1 MNVAELRRRLLDWFA
16 AHRRDLPWR
25 REPTPY
31 RVWISETMLQQTQI
45 ATVLPYYE
53 RFLARF
59 PTVEALAAAELAD
72 VLKIWEGMGYYRRAH
87 HLHRAAQLVVTRH
100 NGELPSDEAALLALP
115 GIGRYTAN
123 AIRAI
128 AFGLPVPVVDGN
140 VRRVLARLDDVD
152 ATVDDPTVAERLW
165 ARAAELVDPERP
177 GDFNQALME
186 LGSTVCRPR
195 RPVCAACP
203 LADFCLARARGTQE
217 QRPMRRQRSPV
228 PHYDVVAGIVWHA
241 ELPGRFLIAQ
251 RPPDGMLG
259 GLWEFPGGKRQ
270 PGERLP
276 QALARELAEELGI
289 TVDVGDPLLSFDH
302 AYSHFRITLHAYH
315 ARHCGGAPQALG
327 VADWRWVTAEELE
340 AFAFARTDRR
350 IITALAA
357 EGFRPPWER
366 AGHVQ
371 QGSSA

>member
-1 MNVAELRRRLLDWFA
+1 MSVDELRRRLLDWFA

-25 REPTPY
+25 RKPTPY
-31 RVWISETMLQQTQI
+31 RVWVSETMLQQTQV

-59 PTVEALAAAELAD
+59 PTIEALAAADLAE
-72 VLKIWEGMGYYRRAH
+72 VLKLWEGMGYYRRAH
-87 HLHRAAQLVVTRH
+87 HLHRAAQMVVAQY

-115 GIGRYTAN
+115 GIGRYTAG

-128 AFGLPVPVVDGN
+128 AFGLPAPMVDGN

-152 ATVDDPTVAERLW
+152 EPVDDPAVSARLW
-165 ARAAELVDPERP
+165 ARAAELVDPKRP

-186 LGSTVCRPR
+186 VGSTLCRPR
-195 RPVCAACP
+195 RPACAACP

-217 QRPMRRQRSPV
+217 QRPVRRRRLPR

-270 PGERLP
+270 AGESLP
-276 QALARELAEELGI
+276 QALERELAEELGI
-289 TVDVGDPLLSFDH
+289 RVAVGDHLLSFNH

-315 ARHCGGAPQALG
+315 ARHLGGAPQTLG
-327 VADWRWVTAEELE
+327 VADWRWVTASELD

-350 IITALAA
+350 IIAALAA
-357 EGFRPPWER
+357 GGFRPPWER
-366 AGHVQ
+366 K
-371 QGSSA
+371 

>member
-1 MNVAELRRRLLDWFA
+1 MNVAELRRCLLEWFA
-16 AHRRDLPWR
+16 GHRRALPWR

-31 RVWISETMLQQTQI
+31 RVWVSETMLQQTQV

-59 PTVEALAAAELAD
+59 PTVQTLAAADLAD
-72 VLKIWEGMGYYRRAH
+72 VLKVWEGMGYYRRAH
-87 HLHRAAQLVVTRH
+87 NLHRAAQIVVRDY

-115 GIGRYTAN
+115 GIGRYTAG
-123 AIRAI
+123 AIRAL

-140 VRRVLARLDDVD
+140 VRRVLARLDDI
-152 ATVDDPTVAERLW
+152 ATPVEEPATGERLW

-186 LGSTVCRPR
+186 LGATLCRPR
-195 RPVCAACP
+195 RPACDRCP
-203 LADFCLARARGTQE
+203 LAAFCLARARGTQE
-217 QRPMRRQRSPV
+217 QRPVRRPRRQP

-241 ELPGRFLIAQ
+241 SLADRFLIAR
-251 RPPDGMLG
+251 RPSEGMLG

-270 PGERLP
+270 PGESLP
-276 QALARELAEELGI
+276 QALERELAEELGI
-289 TVDVGDPLLSFDH
+289 RVAVDRHVLSFDH

-315 ARHCGGAPQALG
+315 ARHLDGEPQALG
-327 VADWRWVTAEELE
+327 VAAWRWVRAEELE

-350 IITALAA
+350 IIAALAT
-357 EGFRPPWER
+357 EGFRPPW
-366 AGHVQ
+366 
-371 QGSSA
+371 